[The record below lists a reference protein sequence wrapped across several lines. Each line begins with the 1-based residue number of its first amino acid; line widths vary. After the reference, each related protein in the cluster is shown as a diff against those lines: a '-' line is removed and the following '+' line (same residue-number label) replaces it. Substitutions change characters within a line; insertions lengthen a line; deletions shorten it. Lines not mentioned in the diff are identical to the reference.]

1 MHLRPDE
8 DGRKEVSAMKSLLR
22 STLSLATLVVL
33 AAAAGAA
40 DYVRLK
46 DGQLIKGEAVSFE
59 EATQTLNF
67 KMEDGSTRAFKLDEL
82 DKRSVYL
89 VNQSKVPKD
98 DAGKQIR
105 IGNLARDSEL
115 FAHAM
120 RHYGYAEKADPS
132 RKPAIDAERAKLRQ
146 LAAAY
151 GMKKAQEASAK
162 GDKAEAEKWL
172 MKVVEKVPDE
182 PQAKEAAAILEQSY
196 AVARGEKEAKAQS
209 NASEQLKKDL
219 QPGKKNY
226 DDMVKKTQQ
235 GLTQKTTGSASTS
248 AWESALNDGGRALDL
263 LDKLVKK
270 YPDPKTQETL
280 GGYRTI
286 VVNQMVELHLHL
298 ASAYTTR
305 SSYNKALACAN
316 QALALDPQS
325 QQALSARARIEQ
337 AAAERGGIW

>member
-1 MHLRPDE
+1 MHLRPAE
-8 DGRKEVSAMKSLLR
+8 DGRKEVSAMNSLLR
-22 STLSLATLVVL
+22 TTLCLASLLVL
-33 AAAAGAA
+33 TSA
-40 DYVRLK
+40 DYVKLK

-67 KMEDGSTRAFKLDEL
+67 KMEDGSARAFKLDEL

-98 DAGKQIR
+98 DAAKQIR
-105 IGNLARDSEL
+105 IGNLARDTEL

-132 RKPAIDAERAKLRQ
+132 RKAAVDVERAKLRQ
-146 LAAAY
+146 LAAAF
-151 GMKKAQEASAK
+151 GMKKAQEATAK

-172 MKVVEKVPDE
+172 LKVVEKVPDE

-235 GLTQKTTGSASTS
+235 GLTQKTTGSASMS
-248 AWESALNDGGRALDL
+248 SWEGALNDGERALAL

-280 GGYRTI
+280 GGYRAV

-325 QQALSARARIEQ
+325 EQALSARARIEQ